1 MGDLLNLSEAAE
13 FLGISRPTFNA
24 RRLEYKFKEIS
35 VGNKTLIKK
44 SDLLNLYAKEQYRTP
59 FLNLVVTDDDSI
71 EKILIDKNTFDL
83 RLINLI
89 DGYGIITLITTA
101 VSILESG
108 ESFYIILSDTAAA
121 RILKAAGFF
130 SELNRRFENRVFFN
144 EDVSCVQDIEK
155 PYLALH
161 YLAYKGQERKMLE
174 DLVPLLT
181 KQNFSADVVGHL
193 GWITGE
199 LADNSLTHAKGPC
212 YVLIGQFNGTHN
224 YLELAIGDTGKGI
237 HGSLKENPKHK
248 LLSDQEAFLKAF
260 QSKVSCWS
268 DEKERGKGLCD
279 LLIVAIGN
287 GALLRV
293 DSRKMGL
300 MFNFTNGQRE
310 VMKKKPASIHGGA
323 RFCLLLINDQF
334 VAISRDE
341 VDSFVARERKRLCK
355 A

>member
-1 MGDLLNLSEAAE
+1 MGDLLSLSEAAE
-13 FLGISRPTFNA
+13 FLGISRPTFNV
-24 RRLEYKFKEIS
+24 RRLENKFNEITD
-35 VGNKTLIKK
+35 GNKTLIKK
-44 SDLLNLYAKEQYRTP
+44 SDLLGLYAKEQYRTQ
-59 FLNLVVTDDDSI
+59 FLNLIVTEDDSL

-89 DGYGIITLITTA
+89 DGYGIISLITVA

-108 ESFYIILSDTAAA
+108 ESLYIISGDTSAT

-130 SELNRRFENRVFFN
+130 SELKRRFENRVFYN
-144 EDVSCVQDIEK
+144 EDVSKISDVAK

-174 DLVPLLT
+174 NLVPLLT
-181 KQNFSADVVGHL
+181 KQNFNSDVVGHL

-212 YVLIGQFNGTHN
+212 YVLIGQFNATNN
-224 YLELAIGDTGKGI
+224 YIELAIGDTGKGI
-237 HGSLKENPKHK
+237 HRSLKENPKYK
-248 LLSDQEAFLKAF
+248 ALSDQEAFLKSF
-260 QSKVSCWS
+260 QPRVSCWS
-268 DEKERGKGLCD
+268 DDKERGKGLCD

-293 DSRKMGL
+293 DSKEMGL

-310 VMKKKPASIHGGA
+310 AMKRKPASKYGGA

-334 VAISRDE
+334 LDITREE
-341 VDSFVARERKRLCK
+341 VDRFIERERVRLCEI
-355 A
+355 